1 MIKGAERKTRDFSSD
16 KPFLDHLE
24 DLRRALIRC
33 VLVLGVAVLVALP
46 LAPLFLGILLAPLR
60 QAVPDAD
67 SMLRSLEVA
76 GAFTVTLRIA
86 FWSGLLVSSPALVFI
101 IGQFVFPG
109 LTAQERRVVARSGI
123 WAVALFALGA
133 GLAYWVTLP
142 VAIQVMFG
150 LHAWLGVA
158 AEWTVTSYVTFATQ
172 LLIGFGLAFEMP
184 VVVVILGR
192 LGIVSSAQLRQ
203 ARPLVVII
211 LLVVAMVLTP
221 PDIFT
226 QLMMA
231 VPLIVLYEGCIA
243 VVRATERRAGR

>member
-1 MIKGAERKTRDFSSD
+1 MTQGAERKTRDFSSE

-24 DLRRALIRC
+24 DLRHMLIRC
-33 VLVLGVAVLVALP
+33 LVVLGVAVLAAIP
-46 LAPLFLGILLAPLR
+46 LAPRFLGLLLAPLH

-76 GAFTVTLRIA
+76 GAFTITLRIA
-86 FWSGLLVSSPALVFI
+86 FWSGLLVSSPVLVFTV
-101 IGQFVFPG
+101 GRFVFPG
-109 LTAQERRVVARSGI
+109 LTARERRVVARSGI
-123 WAVALFALGA
+123 WAVALFALGV
-133 GLAYWVTLP
+133 GLAYWATLP
-142 VAIQVMFG
+142 VAIQVMFS

-192 LGIVSSAQLRQ
+192 LGIVSAGQLRQ
-203 ARPLVVII
+203 ARPLVMVI

-231 VPLIVLYEGCIA
+231 VPLIVLYEGCIV
-243 VVRATERRAGR
+243 VVRATERRAG